1 MPDSITF
8 YCYDVTFTTFSK
20 NKEIPAKLNKVK
32 AKEVF
37 ELFKRTNE
45 YNQVVQSAFFVFD
58 GKKIGWS
65 TVKVEACEGQVEMI
79 EEKGKPP
86 VYYNV
91 SIKLTPR
98 VSKINKETLNN
109 RDYVNDMTPLD
120 MFHVYKK
127 TLTSPYT
134 KRAVFDLHSKPIS
147 IGKGV
152 CLHWGYSQSFRL
164 SDGGFFNVMEPV
176 TSPFYCSGPLLRFVK
191 DFLGPQILD
200 HSDDSQSC
208 CIGEKSIHLLAHE
221 LRGVKVSTT
230 HLGYERDY
238 VIDGISKNCA
248 AQEFFDWEK
257 NGKTKRI
264 SVYEYFKEQYKIEL
278 KHPGLPCIT
287 KGKLMVPIEVCN
299 IKPGQRYP
307 YKLNAKQQSNAT
319 REGAIL
325 PKERREKLCDYSR
338 KTEFIGDDYLRSLG
352 VEVSSEMTKVKGRL
366 LEAPSLVAKKND
378 NLTTIQAKDGQ
389 WDIKDVMPYKSVDL
403 VYTCIVLFDE

>member
-1 MPDSITF
+1 M
-8 YCYDVTFTTFSK
+8 
-20 NKEIPAKLNKVK
+20 
-32 AKEVF
+32 F

-91 SIKLTPR
+91 SIKLTPH
-98 VSKINKETLNN
+98 VSKINKETLMS
-109 RDYVNDMTPLD
+109 RDYVKNMTPLD
-120 MFHVYKK
+120 MFHSYKQ

-134 KRAVFDLHSKPIS
+134 KRAVFDLNSKPIS

-152 CLHWGYSQSFRL
+152 CLHWGYSQSFHL

-176 TSPFYCSGPLLRFVK
+176 TSPFYCAGPLLRCVK
-191 DFLGPQILD
+191 DIVGPYILD
-200 HSDDSQSC
+200 HSDNPQRC
-208 CIGEKSIHLLAHE
+208 CMDRKSILLLAHE

-238 VIDGISKNCA
+238 VIDGISNNCA

-257 NGKTKRI
+257 NGKTKRV
-264 SVYEYFKEQYKIEL
+264 SVYEYFKEQYKIVL

-287 KGKLMVPIEVCN
+287 KGKLMVPIEVCT
-299 IKPGQRYP
+299 IKPGQRYQ
-307 YKLNAKQQSNAT
+307 YKLSARQQSIAT
-319 REGAIL
+319 KESAIL
-325 PKERREKLCDYSR
+325 PRERRERLCDYSR
-338 KTEFIGDDYLRSLG
+338 KKEFTGDDYLRSLG
-352 VEVSSEMTKVKGRL
+352 VEVSSEMTKVEGRL
-366 LEAPSLVAKKND
+366 LDAPSLVAKKND
-378 NLTTIQAKDGQ
+378 KLITIQAKDGQ
-389 WDIKDVMPYKSVDL
+389 WDIKDVMPYKSMDL
-403 VYTCIVLFDE
+403 VYTWIVLFDE

>member
-1 MPDSITF
+1 M
-8 YCYDVTFTTFSK
+8 
-20 NKEIPAKLNKVK
+20 
-32 AKEVF
+32 
-37 ELFKRTNE
+37 
-45 YNQVVQSAFFVFD
+45 
-58 GKKIGWS
+58 
-65 TVKVEACEGQVEMI
+65 
-79 EEKGKPP
+79 
-86 VYYNV
+86 
-91 SIKLTPR
+91 
-98 VSKINKETLNN
+98 
-109 RDYVNDMTPLD
+109 
-120 MFHVYKK
+120 
-127 TLTSPYT
+127 
-134 KRAVFDLHSKPIS
+134 
-147 IGKGV
+147 
-152 CLHWGYSQSFRL
+152 
-164 SDGGFFNVMEPV
+164 
-176 TSPFYCSGPLLRFVK
+176 
-191 DFLGPQILD
+191 
-200 HSDDSQSC
+200 
-208 CIGEKSIHLLAHE
+208 
-221 LRGVKVSTT
+221 
-230 HLGYERDY
+230 
-238 VIDGISKNCA
+238 IDGISKNCA

-389 WDIKDVMPYKSVDL
+389 WDIKDVMPYKSMDL